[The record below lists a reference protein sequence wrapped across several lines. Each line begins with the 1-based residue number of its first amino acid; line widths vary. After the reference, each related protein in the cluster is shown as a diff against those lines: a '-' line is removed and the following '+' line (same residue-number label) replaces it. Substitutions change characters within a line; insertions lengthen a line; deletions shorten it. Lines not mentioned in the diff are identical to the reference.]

1 MCIVKQNKES
11 RIALKFLIWVI
22 LIVSLSN
29 KEYME
34 KETQH
39 LWGFMGNE
47 TATLKCSV
55 DSMRLKEEI
64 YESTAYKIIEVDSI

>member
-1 MCIVKQNKES
+1 MG
-11 RIALKFLIWVI
+11 
-22 LIVSLSN
+22 
-29 KEYME
+29 

-47 TATLKCSV
+47 TATLKRSV

-64 YESTAYKIIEVDSI
+64 YESTAHKIIEVNSI

>member
-1 MCIVKQNKES
+1 MWIVKQNKES
-11 RIALKFLIWVI
+11 RIALRFLIWVM
-22 LIVSLSN
+22 VSLSN
-29 KEYME
+29 KEYMG

-64 YESTAYKIIEVDSI
+64 YESTAHKIIEVNSI